1 MASLG
6 KECSSLPLFPRP
18 GAPLG
23 VQESLTALHCSGRR
37 QPLQCGTG
45 FETKVEV
52 EEEEARAGPSLP
64 SPNPNDG
71 IHPDPVWGS
80 SHTPTLI
87 HEHLCSSFP
96 HLHWFSSMGWGE
108 GRGGNKG
115 APLWL
120 KLATGLLGVHKN
132 MRILSS
138 QQAMFPLVRPQ
149 VHGEHRPRGGAQ
161 ICSE

>member
-1 MASLG
+1 M
-6 KECSSLPLFPRP
+6 
-18 GAPLG
+18 
-23 VQESLTALHCSGRR
+23 
-37 QPLQCGTG
+37 
-45 FETKVEV
+45 EV

-115 APLWL
+115 GPLWL

-138 QQAMFPLVRPQ
+138 QQATFPWARPQ
-149 VHGEHRPRGGAQ
+149 VHGEATGLEEVLRSAVN
-161 ICSE
+161 E